1 MRAPLGA
8 RDLLAGSLAFLAA
21 ALIAGVLLFLPV
33 SGASTTPQDNDVT
46 PEPPVTVL
54 ALPGGALDGPVGREE
69 YVVGPS
75 DVLALSLWGE
85 VNVTAPLTVTP
96 EGSLILPVGGTV
108 QVSGLTI
115 AGAEERVRRRLSDYY
130 HDIELTLSLVTPRR
144 VIVHVTGAVKEPG
157 EYTVSAAER
166 VSGVVELAGGLLA
179 TSSERLIALRDP
191 RGAERSVDLLIYR
204 RLGDL
209 AANPLVMEGS
219 IVLVPYRINTVE
231 ILGAVNA
238 AGEYE
243 VVPGDRLRDLIEL
256 AGGPRPDAHLNDV
269 EMVRFRENDPNRYD
283 SFTVDLGGEAG
294 GGRAAEIELR
304 GGDRVFV
311 RGIERWHRDAR
322 VEVLGEVKFAGT
334 YSIIEGE
341 DALSDVIARA
351 GGLTP
356 VADLARARLRRQA
369 AGKFQ
374 TGAERQ
380 VELLESFDRQD
391 MTYEEYAFLQSQRL
405 EVSDEVSVDFG
416 ALLLRGDRA
425 ADVVLLDEDLI
436 EIPRALSV
444 VRVSGAV
451 KSPGLV
457 RFTPGARTEDYIELA
472 GDYTRDADRART
484 RIVKS
489 QSGSRL
495 RPNRGTTI
503 EPGDIVW
510 VPRAKERDW
519 WEITKD
525 LLSVGGQVATIY
537 ILIQGI
543 NK

>member
-8 RDLLAGSLAFLAA
+8 RGLVRAGLGIL
-21 ALIAGVLLFLPV
+21 VLLTANAVVPAPV
-33 SGASTTPQDNDVT
+33 SGLPAAPDETAVGSR
-46 PEPPVTVL
+46 PPATAP
-54 ALPGGALDGPVGREE
+54 ALPAGALDGPVGRDE
-69 YVVGPS
+69 YLVGPY

-85 VNVTAPLTVTP
+85 VNATAPLTVTP

-108 QVSGLTI
+108 EVAGLTI
-115 AGAEERVRRRLSDYY
+115 AGAEQAVRRRLADYY
-130 HDIELTLSLVTPRR
+130 HDIELTLSLVTPRT

-179 TSSERLIALRDP
+179 TSSERLISLRNT
-191 RGAERSVDLLIYR
+191 RGAERLVDLLRYR

-209 AANPLVMEGS
+209 SWNPLIMEGS
-219 IVLVPYRINTVE
+219 VVHVPFREETAA
-231 ILGAVNA
+231 ILGPVNA
-238 AGEYE
+238 PGEYE
-243 VVPGDRLRDLIEL
+243 VVPGDRLRDLLEL
-256 AGGPRPDAHLNDV
+256 AGGPRPEAHLGDV
-269 EMVRFRENDPNRYD
+269 EIVRFRENDPLRYD
-283 SFTVDLGGEAG
+283 SFSVDLAGEGGDG
-294 GGRAAEIELR
+294 AAAAIGLR

-311 RGIERWHRDAR
+311 HGVERWRRDAR
-322 VEVLGEVKFAGT
+322 VEVRGEVRFAGT
-334 YSIIEGE
+334 YSIIEG
-341 DALSDVIARA
+341 DDTLSDVIARA
-351 GGLTP
+351 GGLTS

-380 VELLESFDRQD
+380 VELLESFERQD

-416 ALLLRGDRA
+416 ALLLAGDRS
-425 ADVVLLDEDLI
+425 ADIVLLDEDLI

-457 RFTPGARTEDYIELA
+457 RFAPDSDAEDYIELA
-472 GDYTRDADRART
+472 GNYTRDADRART

-537 ILIQGI
+537 IIIQGI

>member
-1 MRAPLGA
+1 
-8 RDLLAGSLAFLAA
+8 
-21 ALIAGVLLFLPV
+21 
-33 SGASTTPQDNDVT
+33 
-46 PEPPVTVL
+46 
-54 ALPGGALDGPVGREE
+54 
-69 YVVGPS
+69 
-75 DVLALSLWGE
+75 
-85 VNVTAPLTVTP
+85 
-96 EGSLILPVGGTV
+96 
-108 QVSGLTI
+108 
-115 AGAEERVRRRLSDYY
+115 
-130 HDIELTLSLVTPRR
+130 
-144 VIVHVTGAVKEPG
+144 
-157 EYTVSAAER
+157 

-179 TSSERLIALRDP
+179 TSSERLIALRGP
-191 RGAERSVDLLIYR
+191 SGAERPVDLLRYR

-219 IVLVPYRINTVE
+219 VVFVPYRVSTVTV
-231 ILGAVNA
+231 LGAVNA

-256 AGGPRPDAHLNDV
+256 AGGPRPDAYLSDV
-269 EMVRFRENDPNRYD
+269 EIVRFRENDSVRYD
-283 SFTVDLGGEAG
+283 SFTVDYGDGAGAG
-294 GGRAAEIELR
+294 GAAAIELR

-311 RGIERWHRDAR
+311 HGIERWHRDAR

-341 DALSDVIARA
+341 DTLSDVIARA
-351 GGLTP
+351 GGLTS

-416 ALLLRGDRA
+416 ALLLAGDRS

-457 RFTPGARTEDYIELA
+457 RFTPDARAEEYIELA
-472 GDYTRDADRART
+472 GSYTRDADRART

>member
-1 MRAPLGA
+1 MRASFGA
-8 RDLLAGSLAFLAA
+8 RCLVRAGLSVLVLLAAG
-21 ALIAGVLLFLPV
+21 ALLSTPL
-33 SGASTTPQDNDVT
+33 SGAPAAPGEGAVGEQ
-46 PEPPVTVL
+46 PPVTVP
-54 ALPGGALDGPVGREE
+54 ALPAGALDGPVGHDE
-69 YVVGPS
+69 YIVGPS

-85 VNVTAPLTVTP
+85 INVTAPLTVTP

-108 QVSGLTI
+108 SVSGLTI
-115 AGAEERVRRRLSDYY
+115 AGAEELVRRRLSDFY
-130 HDIELTLSLVTPRR
+130 HDIELTLSLVTPRT
-144 VIVHVTGAVKEPG
+144 VIVHVTGAVESPG

-179 TSSERLIALRDP
+179 RGSERLIVLRDP
-191 RGAERSVDLLIYR
+191 RGAERTADLLRYR
-204 RLGDL
+204 RLGAL
-209 AANPLVMEGS
+209 TENPLIMEGS
-219 IVLVPYRINTVE
+219 IVLVPYRVGTAE
-231 ILGAVNA
+231 ALGAVNA

-243 VVPGDRLRDLIEL
+243 VVPGDRLGDLIEL
-256 AGGPRPDAHLNDV
+256 AGGVRPDAHLGDV
-269 EMVRFRENDPNRYD
+269 EIVRFRDGDPLHYD
-283 SFTVDLGGEAG
+283 SFTVDLEGET
-294 GGRAAEIELR
+294 GGRSAADFELR

-322 VEVLGEVKFAGT
+322 VEVLGEVRFAGT

-341 DALSDVIARA
+341 DTLSDVIARA
-351 GGLTP
+351 GGLTS

-380 VELLESFDRQD
+380 VELLESFERQD

-405 EVSDEVSVDFG
+405 EVADEVSVDFS
-416 ALLLRGDRA
+416 ALLLAGDRA
-425 ADVVLLDEDLI
+425 ADVALLDEDLI

-451 KSPGLV
+451 RSPGFV
-457 RFTPGARTEDYIELA
+457 QFTPGAHAEDYIELA
-472 GDYTRDADRART
+472 GNYTRDADRART

-543 NK
+543 NN

>member
-1 MRAPLGA
+1 MRASFGVRGLPRAGLGILVVLTA
-8 RDLLAGSLAFLAA
+8 SALLSRPSTGA
-21 ALIAGVLLFLPV
+21 PV
-33 SGASTTPQDNDVT
+33 KPEGDTSS
-46 PEPPVTVL
+46 PEPSVTAPV
-54 ALPGGALDGPVGREE
+54 LPAPVLDGPVGRDE
-69 YVVGPS
+69 YVVGPN

-96 EGSLILPVGGTV
+96 EGILILPVGGTV
-108 QVSGLTI
+108 EVSGLTI
-115 AGAEERVRRRLSDYY
+115 AVAEERVRRRLSDYY
-130 HDIELTLSLVTPRR
+130 RDVELTLSLVTPRR

-157 EYTVSAAER
+157 EYTVSAAQR

-179 TSSERLIALRDP
+179 ASSERLIELRGP
-191 RGAERSVDLLIYR
+191 RGAGRPVDLLRYR

-219 IVLVPYRINTVE
+219 VVFVPYRTDTAV

-243 VVPGDRLRDLIEL
+243 VVPGDRLQDLIDL
-256 AGGPRPDAHLNDV
+256 AGGPLPAANLNGV
-269 EMVRFRENDPNRYD
+269 EIVRFRENDASRYD
-283 SFTVDLGGEAG
+283 SFTVDLRGGAGGEGAAG
-294 GGRAAEIELR
+294 IELR

-311 RGIERWHRDAR
+311 HGIERWHRDAR
-322 VEVLGEVKFAGT
+322 VEVLGEVMFAGT

-341 DALSDVIARA
+341 DTLSDVIARA

-405 EVSDEVSVDFG
+405 EVSDEVSVDFS

-425 ADVVLLDEDLI
+425 AEVALLDEDLI

-457 RFTPGARTEDYIELA
+457 KFTPGARVEDYIGLA

-519 WEITKD
+519 WEIAKD